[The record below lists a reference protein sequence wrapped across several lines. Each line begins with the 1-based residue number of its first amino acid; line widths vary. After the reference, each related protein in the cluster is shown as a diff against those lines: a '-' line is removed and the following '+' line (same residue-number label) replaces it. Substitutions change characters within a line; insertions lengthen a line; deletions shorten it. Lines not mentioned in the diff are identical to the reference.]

1 MHASLY
7 PVSSFIVIQRILPVI
22 QLHCWGGLGSQLY
35 AWAFRLDLEERFP
48 HRRFVLVTHESGV
61 SQRAS
66 ELKAFFPDSVKCVQD
81 FGIKSRD
88 WANPEKNQK
97 NEIKFKFRATLKK
110 FLAKIGFLFSDEN
123 GIESIRIKPW
133 TLQIRGHFSLL
144 LIQPRFIDE
153 IHSKIMLALD
163 VKKGD
168 NFKDKTVIHYRLGDL
183 LKLDDK
189 GPVNPERVLD
199 VIKELQKDGESEILL
214 FSDTPDIALDR
225 LGKSSISIVP
235 IEESRALETL
245 MALSESKILIGT
257 NSKLSVWASLFRS
270 RKENLRLTY
279 VPLEVQHHLHS
290 NHTNLSN
297 IIFY

>member
-1 MHASLY
+1 
-7 PVSSFIVIQRILPVI
+7 
-22 QLHCWGGLGSQLY
+22 LHCWGGLGSQLY

-66 ELKAFFPDSVKCVQD
+66 ELKVFFPDSVKCVQD
-81 FGIKSRD
+81 FGIKSQD
-88 WANPEKNQK
+88 WTNPEKNQR
-97 NEIKFKFRATLKK
+97 NAIKLKFRATLKK
-110 FLAKIGFLFSDEN
+110 FLAKLGVLFSDEN
-123 GIESIRIKPW
+123 GIESVRIKPW

-144 LIQPRFIDE
+144 MIQPRFIDK
-153 IHSKIMLALD
+153 IHSEIMMALND
-163 VKKGD
+163 KRGD
-168 NFKDKTVIHYRLGDL
+168 YFKDRTVIHYRLGDL
-183 LKLDDK
+183 LELDDK

-199 VIKELQKDGESEILL
+199 VIQEIQKNGESEILL

-225 LGKSSISIVP
+225 LVKSSISIVP

-245 MALSESKILIGT
+245 VALTESKILIGT

-270 RKENLRLTY
+270 RRENLRLTY
-279 VPLEVQHHLHS
+279 IPLEVQHHLQS